1 MTVNDPGDLWLHDAT
16 ALRAELTSL
25 RARQEVL
32 ADALA
37 AAGDELEKIRA
48 EDALIVKLTQEAL
61 EHLNLDYE
69 EGSRIDRAVQAIEA
83 IQVTASARGRDVL

>member
-16 ALRAELTSL
+16 ALRAELASL
-25 RARQEVL
+25 RARQEIL
-32 ADALA
+32 ADALDVA
-37 AAGDELEKIRA
+37 ASELEKIRS
-48 EDALIVKLTQEAL
+48 EDALIVQLAQEAL
-61 EHLNLDYE
+61 GHLNLDYE